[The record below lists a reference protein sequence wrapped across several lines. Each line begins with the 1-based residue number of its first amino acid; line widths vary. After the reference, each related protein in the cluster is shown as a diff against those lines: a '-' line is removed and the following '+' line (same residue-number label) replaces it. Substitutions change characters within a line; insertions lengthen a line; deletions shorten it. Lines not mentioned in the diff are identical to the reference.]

1 MGLCAE
7 FYISFDMAL
16 EKATPSDAD
25 LEIAIITG
33 QSFKKILAGLCENLK
48 EKFPNVRVRICDIY
62 NDFFGRSITVSG
74 LITPTDI
81 IKQVKDMPKYSVIPS
96 AMLREFT
103 DTFLD
108 GYTVEELEK
117 AINSK
122 ILISRGGESLVG
134 IISELTAERDNT
146 KKKRGNL

>member
-1 MGLCAE
+1 M
-7 FYISFDMAL
+7 
-16 EKATPSDAD
+16 
-25 LEIAIITG
+25 EIAIITG

-48 EKFPNVRVRICDIY
+48 EKVSQRKGKNLRYLQRLFRQKHYGIGVDYADGY
-62 NDFFGRSITVSG
+62 N
-74 LITPTDI
+74 
-81 IKQVKDMPKYSVIPS
+81 KQVKDMPKYSVIPS

>member
-1 MGLCAE
+1 M
-7 FYISFDMAL
+7 
-16 EKATPSDAD
+16 
-25 LEIAIITG
+25 
-33 QSFKKILAGLCENLK
+33 
-48 EKFPNVRVRICDIY
+48 
-62 NDFFGRSITVSG
+62 
-74 LITPTDI
+74 ITPTDI

-96 AMLREFT
+96 TMLREFT